1 VASHTQDDGFHEI
14 QLNGKQ
20 LVFLFMAATVVS
32 VVFFLCGVWVGRGVR
47 AERSA
52 GSDGAALSAA
62 AEPTPQPAPAATPPP
77 AGSDPR
83 VAAPPPPPAEDL
95 SYYNRLEKSKPSSEN
110 LKAAGA
116 DKPAAVPDKPAPV
129 SSKPAAA
136 VSDKPAPVPDKPA
149 PVSSKAVA
157 QEKPAAAPVTT
168 ASTAAK
174 PASTPDKT
182 TAPVAAAPVQKSVA
196 AVPPPPS
203 PAAPDPAPSA
213 AFAAPSGPGYAV
225 QIAALNVRTEADA
238 IAKRLTSKGYSAYV
252 LAPSAGTPKVFRVRV
267 GKFPTRKEAES
278 VATKLQKEEQ
288 FKPWITR

>member
-1 VASHTQDDGFHEI
+1 LSVSSHTQDDGFHEI

-47 AERSA
+47 AERGIA
-52 GSDGAALSAA
+52 SDSLPLSAA
-62 AEPTPQPAPAATPPP
+62 VEPTPQPAPPATPPP

-83 VAAPPPPPAEDL
+83 VAAPPPPAAEEL

-110 LKAAGA
+110 LKAAA
-116 DKPAAVPDKPAPV
+116 
-129 SSKPAAA
+129 
-136 VSDKPAPVPDKPA
+136 DKPAPVPDKSVAIPNKPA
-149 PVSSKAVA
+149 VVAGKTAAVPNKPAAPEKPVVVAVT
-157 QEKPAAAPVTT
+157 PAAAPEK
-168 ASTAAK
+168 AA
-174 PASTPDKT
+174 PTPDKNA
-182 TAPVAAAPVQKSVA
+182 APLAAAVAPKTAA
-196 AVPPPPS
+196 AVPPPPA
-203 PAAPDPAPSA
+203 PTAPDPAPSA
-213 AFAAPSGPGYAV
+213 EFAAPSGSGYAV

-267 GKFPTRKEAES
+267 GKFPTRKEAEG
-278 VATKLQKEEQ
+278 VATRLQKEEQ